1 MPLRTH
7 LQPYTASS
15 LPSSLKLYFH
25 DCGENKS
32 GASPCSTDTV
42 PSAKTQLQP
51 KPWEHGASHSSIPLS
66 PFSREG
72 RAGTAGTS
80 HGAPSTK
87 WTRTELQRA
96 WRRTAQML
104 PCYRCI
110 SVQRDCAHF
119 WAPYGKKAEM
129 LKVSLASVP
138 QEQTDPRGTQVD
150 RYECENAAQP

>member
-1 MPLRTH
+1 MCPSEHTYSRTQPPAFPLLSSFIFMTAVKTNQA
-7 LQPYTASS
+7 LALVQPIRYP
-15 LPSSLKLYFH
+15 L
-25 DCGENKS
+25 
-32 GASPCSTDTV
+32 
-42 PSAKTQLQP
+42 P
-51 KPWEHGASHSSIPLS
+51 KPNSSPSRGSTVHRIAPFHSHLS
-66 PFSREG
+66 R
-72 RAGTAGTS
+72 GTAGTS